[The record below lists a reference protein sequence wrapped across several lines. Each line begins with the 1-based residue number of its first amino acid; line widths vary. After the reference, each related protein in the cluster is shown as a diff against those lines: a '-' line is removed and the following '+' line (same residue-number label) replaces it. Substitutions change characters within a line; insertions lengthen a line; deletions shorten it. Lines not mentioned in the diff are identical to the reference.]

1 MANLFQ
7 RVVLGHESPD
17 HFRQCYGDL
26 GETVGEGRQQ
36 PLGRQ
41 EPLLSSSVVGQA
53 QEIGRRHR
61 VCAGFSAV
69 LI

>member
-26 GETVGEGRQQ
+26 GETVGKGRQQ